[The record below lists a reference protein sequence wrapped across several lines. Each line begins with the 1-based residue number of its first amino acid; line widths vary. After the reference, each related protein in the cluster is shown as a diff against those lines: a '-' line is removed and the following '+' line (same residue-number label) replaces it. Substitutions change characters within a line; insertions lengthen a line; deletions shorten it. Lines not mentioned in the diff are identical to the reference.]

1 MFSPKVLDRAS
12 VFEFRVTT
20 GELAAELARPSSVT
34 AAEPAVLRSL
44 LAISRDDQW
53 HDSEPHVAREQLVD
67 ELKKA
72 HALLAASGHEFGHRV
87 MAESLR
93 FAAIYSGS
101 GREDLN
107 EVLDLIAMQKLLPR
121 LHGSRRRLEPVLRD
135 LMSWAGVQAAQG
147 SGEELVVD
155 GSARLPRTA
164 AKLNRMLASLQ
175 ANQFVSFTE

>member
-1 MFSPKVLDRAS
+1 
-12 VFEFRVTT
+12 
-20 GELAAELARPSSVT
+20 
-34 AAEPAVLRSL
+34 
-44 LAISRDDQW
+44 
-53 HDSEPHVAREQLVD
+53 
-67 ELKKA
+67 
-72 HALLAASGHEFGHRV
+72 

-93 FAAIYSGS
+93 FAAVYAGS
-101 GREDLN
+101 GRDDLN

-135 LMSWAGVQAAQG
+135 LMSWAGIQAARG

-164 AKLNRMLASLQ
+164 AKLDRMLASLQ